1 MEEELDGEDRVG
13 RDSSWGHRTLRR
25 LGSQGCLEGVTED
38 AAGVDTCGVLG
49 LSGPEKSREKVC
61 RWRKRAVDQ
70 RTACSSVLSPCLPE
84 APLALAAVTSDT
96 AALVV
101 LWC

>member
-1 MEEELDGEDRVG
+1 MG
-13 RDSSWGHRTLRR
+13 RTGWEGTPLGGTALYDALIPF